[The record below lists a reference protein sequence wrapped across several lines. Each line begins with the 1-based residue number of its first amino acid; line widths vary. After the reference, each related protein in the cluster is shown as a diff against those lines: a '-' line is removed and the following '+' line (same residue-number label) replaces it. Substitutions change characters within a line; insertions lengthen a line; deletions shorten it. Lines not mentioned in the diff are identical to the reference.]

1 MRVQERKGSET
12 DLAFVELIL
21 LETNTISRFMRPLLC
36 ACSCPGCEDAMG
48 HDSGTQGGHRA
59 LSGYRQVGGPHW
71 EWLGPGVAPLVNNWR
86 IEICLE
92 GSPNSPVGLGS
103 QALCLHQGHL

>member
-36 ACSCPGCEDAMG
+36 ACSCSGCEDAWDM
-48 HDSGTQGGHRA
+48 TVAHREGKGLFQA
-59 LSGYRQVGGPHW
+59 TGRW
-71 EWLGPGVAPLVNNWR
+71 VAPIGSGLV
-86 IEICLE
+86 
-92 GSPNSPVGLGS
+92 
-103 QALCLHQGHL
+103 QG